1 MCILNARTG
10 WLVFSPASSLAT
22 RRGEGAAAGCCFFFL
37 VFCGSLFRFP
47 SEDESPAIVEDG
59 EGHEREQEDH
69 AQHLGAFH
77 EFLARLAP
85 RDNFVEEEEHV
96 AAIEGGDGED
106 VDEGEHEGDE
116 GR

>member
-1 MCILNARTG
+1 MCILNVRTG
-10 WLVFSPASSLAT
+10 LVFSPASSLAT
-22 RRGEGAAAGCCFFFL
+22 RR
-37 VFCGSLFRFP
+37 
-47 SEDESPAIVEDG
+47 G

-85 RDNFVEEEEHV
+85 RGNFVEEEEHV

>member
-1 MCILNARTG
+1 MHLERSHG
-10 WLVFSPASSLAT
+10 VGFLS
-22 RRGEGAAAGCCFFFL
+22 CFKPCNTSWGKDGGVLFFRDL
-37 VFCGSLFRFP
+37 CGSLFLFP
-47 SEDESPAIVEDG
+47 SEYESPAIVEDG

-85 RDNFVEEEEHV
+85 RGNFVEEEEHV

>member
-1 MCILNARTG
+1 MHLERSHG
-10 WLVFSPASSLAT
+10 VDFSPASSLAT
-22 RRGEGAAAGCCFFFL
+22 RCGEGLKREAVFL
-37 VFCGSLFRFP
+37 VFCGSLFPFP

-85 RDNFVEEEEHV
+85 RGNFVEEEEHV

-106 VDEGEHEGDE
+106 VDEGEHERDE

>member
-1 MCILNARTG
+1 MCILNVRTG
-10 WLVFSPASSLAT
+10 LVFSPRFKPCNTMWGRL
-22 RRGEGAAAGCCFFFL
+22 EAGVLFL
-37 VFCGSLFRFP
+37 FLFFCGSLFRFP

-85 RDNFVEEEEHV
+85 RGNFVEEEEHV

>member
-1 MCILNARTG
+1 M
-10 WLVFSPASSLAT
+10 
-22 RRGEGAAAGCCFFFL
+22 
-37 VFCGSLFRFP
+37 
-47 SEDESPAIVEDG
+47 
-59 EGHEREQEDH
+59 
-69 AQHLGAFH
+69 GAFH

-85 RDNFVEEEEHV
+85 RGNFVEEEEHV

>member
-1 MCILNARTG
+1 MCILIVRTE
-10 WLVFSPASSLAT
+10 LFFSPASSLAT
-22 RRGEGAAAGCCFFFL
+22 RCGEGAAGALFL
-37 VFCGSLFRFP
+37 FLAFCGPLFRFP
-47 SEDESPAIVEDG
+47 SEYESPAIVEDG

-85 RDNFVEEEEHV
+85 RGNFVEEEEHV

>member
-1 MCILNARTG
+1 MHLERSHG
-10 WLVFSPASSLAT
+10 LVFCLASSLAT
-22 RRGEGAAAGCCFFFL
+22 RCGEGAAAGVLFL
-37 VFCGSLFRFP
+37 FLAFCGSLFRFP

-59 EGHEREQEDH
+59 EGHEREQENH

-85 RDNFVEEEEHV
+85 RGNFVEEEEHV

>member
-1 MCILNARTG
+1 MHLERPHGVAGFLPRFKPCNTPLGRSG
-10 WLVFSPASSLAT
+10 GVLFFS
-22 RRGEGAAAGCCFFFL
+22 G
-37 VFCGSLFRFP
+37 FCGSLFLFP

-77 EFLARLAP
+77 EFLARFAP

>member
-1 MCILNARTG
+1 MHLERPHG
-10 WLVFSPASSLAT
+10 LVGLLSRFKPCNTTWGRLEAGVPFLFLA
-22 RRGEGAAAGCCFFFL
+22 
-37 VFCGSLFRFP
+37 FCASLFPFP

-85 RDNFVEEEEHV
+85 RGNFVEEEEHV

>member
-1 MCILNARTG
+1 MCILNVRTG
-10 WLVFSPASSLAT
+10 WFSPLLQALQHDV
-22 RRGEGAAAGCCFFFL
+22 GKGGGGCCFFFL

-85 RDNFVEEEEHV
+85 RGNFVEEEEHV

-106 VDEGEHEGDE
+106 VDEGKHEGDE

>member
-1 MCILNARTG
+1 MCILNARTC
-10 WLVFSPASSLAT
+10 WLVFSPASSPAT
-22 RRGEGAAAGCCFFFL
+22 RRGEGAAVCCFFSG
-37 VFCGSLFRFP
+37 FCGSLFLFP
-47 SEDESPAIVEDG
+47 SEDESSTIVEDG

-85 RDNFVEEEEHV
+85 RGNFVEEEEHV

>member
-1 MCILNARTG
+1 MHLDRSHGVGFLPRFKPCNTTWGRL
-10 WLVFSPASSLAT
+10 
-22 RRGEGAAAGCCFFFL
+22 EAGCCFFFWIFVVL
-37 VFCGSLFRFP
+37 YFDSP

-85 RDNFVEEEEHV
+85 RGNFVEKEEHV

>member
-1 MCILNARTG
+1 MHLERPHG
-10 WLVFSPASSLAT
+10 LVGLLPRFKPCNT
-22 RRGEGAAAGCCFFFL
+22 PWGRGSGAVFFL
-37 VFCGSLFRFP
+37 AFCGSLFPFP

-85 RDNFVEEEEHV
+85 RGNFVEEEEHV

>member
-1 MCILNARTG
+1 MCILNVRTG
-10 WLVFSPASSLAT
+10 GIFSPASSLAT
-22 RRGEGAAAGCCFFFL
+22 RCGEGGGGGAVSFSGFL
-37 VFCGSLFRFP
+37 WFSILIP

-85 RDNFVEEEEHV
+85 RGNFVEEEEHV

>member
-1 MCILNARTG
+1 MHLKHPHGVGFLPPPLQALQHAVGKGQRG
-10 WLVFSPASSLAT
+10 AVSFLA
-22 RRGEGAAAGCCFFFL
+22 
-37 VFCGSLFRFP
+37 FCGSLFRFP

-85 RDNFVEEEEHV
+85 RGNFVEEEEHV

>member
-1 MCILNARTG
+1 MHLDRSHG
-10 WLVFSPASSLAT
+10 LVFSPASSLAT
-22 RRGEGAAAGCCFFFL
+22 RRREGLKRDVVFFL
-37 VFCGSLFRFP
+37 AFCGSLFLFP

-85 RDNFVEEEEHV
+85 RGNFVEEEEHV

>member
-1 MCILNARTG
+1 MHLERSHG
-10 WLVFSPASSLAT
+10 LVFSPASSLAT
-22 RRGEGAAAGCCFFFL
+22 QRGEGAAGLFFSGFL
-37 VFCGSLFRFP
+37 RFSILIP

-85 RDNFVEEEEHV
+85 RGNFVEEEEHV

>member
-1 MCILNARTG
+1 MCILNVRTG
-10 WLVFSPASSLAT
+10 WLFFSPASSLAT
-22 RRGEGAAAGCCFFFL
+22 HRGEGAAVMLFL
-37 VFCGSLFRFP
+37 FLAFCGSLFLFP

-85 RDNFVEEEEHV
+85 RGNFVEEEEHV

>member
-1 MCILNARTG
+1 MCILNVRTG
-10 WLVFSPASSLAT
+10 WSSPPLQALQHAVGNGQ
-22 RRGEGAAAGCCFFFL
+22 RGCFFSGF
-37 VFCGSLFRFP
+37 FGSLFPFP

-85 RDNFVEEEEHV
+85 RGNFVEEEEHV

>member
-1 MCILNARTG
+1 MGFG
-10 WLVFSPASSLAT
+10 WL
-22 RRGEGAAAGCCFFFL
+22 RKGQRGYFFCFFVVLYFL
-37 VFCGSLFRFP
+37 FP

-85 RDNFVEEEEHV
+85 RGNFVEEEEHV

>member
-1 MCILNARTG
+1 MCILNTRTG
-10 WLVFSPASSLAT
+10 WLVSPPLQALQHAVGKG
-22 RRGEGAAAGCCFFFL
+22 RRGCFFLAF
-37 VFCGSLFRFP
+37 FGSLFPFP

-59 EGHEREQEDH
+59 EGHESEQEDH

-85 RDNFVEEEEHV
+85 RGNFVEEEEHV
-96 AAIEGGDGED
+96 AAIKGGDGED

>member
-1 MCILNARTG
+1 MHLKHPHG
-10 WLVFSPASSLAT
+10 LVFSPASSLAT
-22 RRGEGAAAGCCFFFL
+22 RRGEGAAGLFFSGF
-37 VFCGSLFRFP
+37 FGSLFRFP

-85 RDNFVEEEEHV
+85 RGNFVEEEEHV

>member
-1 MCILNARTG
+1 MCILIVRTG
-10 WLVFSPASSLAT
+10 LVFSPASSLAT
-22 RRGEGAAAGCCFFFL
+22 RRGEVLKRDA
-37 VFCGSLFRFP
+37 VFRDLCGSLFLFP
-47 SEDESPAIVEDG
+47 SEYESPAIVEDG

-85 RDNFVEEEEHV
+85 RGNFVEEEEHV

>member
-1 MCILNARTG
+1 MYILNARTG
-10 WLVFSPASSLAT
+10 WLVFSLASSLAT
-22 RRGEGAAAGCCFFFL
+22 RRGEGLKRGLFL
-37 VFCGSLFRFP
+37 FLAFCGSLFRFP

-85 RDNFVEEEEHV
+85 RGNFVEEEEHV

>member
-1 MCILNARTG
+1 MCILNVRTG
-10 WLVFSPASSLAT
+10 LVFSPASSLAT
-22 RRGEGAAAGCCFFFL
+22 RCGEGLKRDAVSFSGFL
-37 VFCGSLFRFP
+37 WFSILIP

-77 EFLARLAP
+77 EFIARLAP
-85 RDNFVEEEEHV
+85 RGNFVEEEEHV

>member
-1 MCILNARTG
+1 MWGR
-10 WLVFSPASSLAT
+10 
-22 RRGEGAAAGCCFFFL
+22 AAGVPFL
-37 VFCGSLFRFP
+37 FLAFCGSLFRFP

-77 EFLARLAP
+77 EFLARLTP
-85 RDNFVEEEEHV
+85 RGNFVEEEEHV

>member
-1 MCILNARTG
+1 MNARTG
-10 WLVFSPASSLAT
+10 WLVFSIASSLAT
-22 RRGEGAAAGCCFFFL
+22 RRGEGAAGCCFFFWPFVVL
-37 VFCGSLFRFP
+37 YFLFP

-85 RDNFVEEEEHV
+85 RGNFVEEEEHV

>member
-1 MCILNARTG
+1 MCILIVRTG
-10 WLVFSPASSLAT
+10 LVFSPPLQALQHDVGKG
-22 RRGEGAAAGCCFFFL
+22 RRGCCFFFWFFAVL
-37 VFCGSLFRFP
+37 YFLFP
-47 SEDESPAIVEDG
+47 SEYESPAIVEDG

-85 RDNFVEEEEHV
+85 RGNFVEEEEHV

>member
-1 MCILNARTG
+1 MHLDRSHGLI
-10 WLVFSPASSLAT
+10 FSPASSLAT
-22 RRGEGAAAGCCFFFL
+22 RREEGAAAGCCFFFW
-37 VFCGSLFRFP
+37 LFVVLYFLFP

-85 RDNFVEEEEHV
+85 RGNFVEEEEHV